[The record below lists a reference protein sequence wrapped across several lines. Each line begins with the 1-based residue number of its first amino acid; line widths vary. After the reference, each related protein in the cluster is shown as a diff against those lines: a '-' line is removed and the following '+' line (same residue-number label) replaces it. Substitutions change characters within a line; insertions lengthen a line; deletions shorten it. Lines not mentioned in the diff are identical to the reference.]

1 MSAGVHS
8 YEIVTAL
15 NKRYERDSCG
25 FFSEVPTGHDVN
37 GDLRLDGVN
46 LQRSGQDLHVQG
58 FEVKISRSDFLRDN
72 KYHLYGQYVNAL
84 TLVCPSGMIQ
94 REEVPEHTGLMWY
107 TPSSRSLRYRRKP
120 TWDMSADTQ
129 AVRNS
134 ILTRLAWH
142 DTGSRYLEHY
152 ETAQQYLDEKADWK
166 NVGHYLGTKMAKRI
180 EQLEYQKAGSKN
192 EEERIKAERYD
203 KLIRILRKH
212 GYTVYDLLIHD
223 INDYH
228 NLDQELDQT
237 IPFDGVDLEID
248 TIINAINRI
257 LRGNNQ
263 PIYTKEENKS

>member
-1 MSAGVHS
+1 MSEGVRS
-8 YEIVTAL
+8 YEIITAL
-15 NKRYERDSCG
+15 KKRYELDSCG
-25 FFSEVPTGHDVN
+25 FFPEVPTGHDVN

-58 FEVKISRSDFLRDN
+58 FEVKVSRSDFLRDN
-72 KYHLYGQYVNAL
+72 KYHLYSQYVNAL

-94 REEVPEHTGLMWY
+94 REEIPEHIGLMWY

-120 TWDMSADTQ
+120 TWDMTTDTQ

-142 DTGSRYLEHY
+142 NTGSRYLEHY

-166 NVGHYLGTKMAKRI
+166 HVGHYLGTKMAKRL
-180 EQLEYQKAGSKN
+180 EQLEYENADKQD
-192 EEERIKAERYD
+192 EDQRIKADRYD

-223 INDYH
+223 VKDYQM
-228 NLDQELDQT
+228 LDEQLDHA
-237 IPFDGVDLEID
+237 IPFDPLDMYLDDIV
-248 TIINAINRI
+248 TSINRI

-263 PIYTKEENKS
+263 AVYTKEEKS